1 MNTLKYVTIAGLSI
15 AILIGSATTVFA
27 QDDSGFMR
35 AATISKRDAVILS
48 ALFPGLGQMTQGHK
62 VKGISMFIGEAAS
75 LVMFIN
81 ANENYNTKVNIYD
94 RDKEILHDLAGTN
107 RTSIDQYQKTAEDAR
122 KLFNDLKDQ
131 NDELDNLHTI
141 RNTALIVAAGV
152 YAYNL
157 FDALFIS
164 EDTTQS
170 QKAETNKIKVQS
182 VMIDRNPGILLSK
195 RF

>member
-15 AILIGSATTVFA
+15 ALLVSSATTVFA
-27 QDDSGFMR
+27 QDDSSFMR
-35 AATISKRDAVILS
+35 AAAVSKRDAVILS

-62 VKGISMFIGEAAS
+62 VKGISMFIGEATS
-75 LVMFIN
+75 LILFIN
-81 ANENYNTKVNIYD
+81 ANENYNTKQNIYD
-94 RDKEILHDLAGTN
+94 RDMDIFKSLAGTS
-107 RTSIDQYQKTAEDAR
+107 RTKIDQYQKTTEDAR
-122 KLFNDLKDQ
+122 RLYNDLKDQ

-164 EDTTQS
+164 EDVTQS
-170 QKAETNKIKVQS
+170 TKANRIQVQS
-182 VMIDRNPGILLSK
+182 AMIDRNPGILLSK